1 MMRLRR
7 RLDGVD
13 SDLGI
18 TVGAVLEP
26 DRTRNSGSK
35 LTVNLAFGSTRAD
48 GAPGHQIGNVLRRD
62 HVKKLADR
70 RQAKLIDLYQQFTC
84 RTQAL
89 VDIEATVQ
97 ARLVDQ
103 PFPAHRGAALLELHP
118 NHYFQLAL
126 EVIALFK
133 STLGLL
139 VDGNGIIFGAW
150 HNHSDTTVVAPVTVV
165 GQIME
170 RAEQQILERA

>member
-62 HVKKLADR
+62 HVKKIAAR
-70 RQAKLIDLYQQFTC
+70 RPAKLIDLYQKFTDRK
-84 RTQAL
+84 RT
-89 VDIEATVQ
+89 
-97 ARLVDQ
+97 RLT
-103 PFPAHRGAALLELHP
+103 
-118 NHYFQLAL
+118 
-126 EVIALFK
+126 
-133 STLGLL
+133 SS
-139 VDGNGIIFGAW
+139 
-150 HNHSDTTVVAPVTVV
+150 HSCAS
-165 GQIME
+165 
-170 RAEQQILERA
+170 RK